1 MMTETSITKSNRFL
15 SLDVFRGLTIF
26 LMIVVNTPGTGADLY
41 PYLVHA
47 QWFGFTLADLVF
59 PSFLFAMG
67 NAMSFSMEKLK
78 TGSATVFW
86 KKVLKRT
93 VLIFLIGYL
102 MYWFPFFR
110 TGVNG
115 SLELKP
121 ISETRIMGV
130 LQRIALCYFMASV
143 LFYYL
148 KPKIV
153 IVISVIILLAY
164 WGLLYVFG
172 VPGLELEMATNAI
185 TKLDL
190 AILGEGHIYKKDSI
204 PFDPEGLLST
214 LPSVVNVIVGFL
226 AGRFIQQKGKSFEG
240 IAKLLMLG
248 FLLAALAFWWDLVFP
263 ISKKLW
269 TSSFVLLTVG
279 IDVSVMAILIYAIE
293 LKKKTRGTEFF
304 NVFGKNPLFIYLF
317 SELFYITLRLIP
329 TASRLDVFEWVSQHV
344 FQKICPGSF
353 GAFLTAIAFTMLC
366 WSMGW
371 WLHKKRIYIKL

>member
-1 MMTETSITKSNRFL
+1 MMTGTSITKSNRFL

-78 TGSATVFW
+78 TGSSTEFW

-148 KPKIV
+148 KPKV
-153 IVISVIILLAY
+153 VVVISVVILLAY
-164 WGLLYVFG
+164 WGILYVFG

-185 TKLDL
+185 TRLDL
-190 AILGEGHIYKKDSI
+190 ALLGEGHIYKKDSI

-214 LPSVVNVIVGFL
+214 LPSVVNVIAGFL

-263 ISKKLW
+263 LSKKLW
-269 TSSFVLLTVG
+269 TSPFVLLTVG
-279 IDVSVMAILIYAIE
+279 IDLSVMAILIYVIE
-293 LKKKTRGTEFF
+293 LKQVTKGTEFF

-329 TASRLDVFEWVSQHV
+329 TASGLDVFGWISQHV
-344 FQKICPGSF
+344 FQNICPGRF

-366 WSMGW
+366 WSVGW